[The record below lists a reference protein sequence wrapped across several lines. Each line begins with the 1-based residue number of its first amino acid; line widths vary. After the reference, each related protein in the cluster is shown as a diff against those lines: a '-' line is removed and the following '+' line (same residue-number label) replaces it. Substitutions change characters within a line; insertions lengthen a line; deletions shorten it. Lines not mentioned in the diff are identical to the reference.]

1 MSHKAPEPGSGMPF
15 ARAGRSGL
23 VLPRLSLGLW
33 QNFGESTAYAAQ
45 RELVLHAYERGIV
58 HLDLANNYGPPP
70 GSAEAAFGRLLATD
84 LRGHR
89 DELLIS
95 TKAGYRMG
103 PGPYG
108 EGGSRKYLLSSLD
121 ASLRRLGTDHVD
133 VFYSHRFD
141 PTTPLPETIG
151 ALATAVSSGRATYA
165 AISSY
170 SAERTTEAL
179 AVADDLGLPLD
190 LHQPSYSML
199 NRWIEAPGPGGRSL
213 LDVVGDSGT
222 GLIVFSPLA
231 QGMLSD
237 RYLDGVPPDS
247 RAARSVS
254 LRPEHLAPENLA
266 RIRALREVASGRGE
280 PLARTAVAWTLR
292 DPRVTSVLVGARTT
306 AQVDESL
313 AALDAAP
320 FTTDE
325 LAAIDAVTTET
336 APDGSRRPL
345 DTGINIWAARS
356 SDL

>member
-1 MSHKAPEPGSGMPF
+1 MRF

-23 VLPRLSLGLW
+23 LLPRLSLGLW
-33 QNFGESTAYAAQ
+33 QNFGDSSPLSAQ
-45 RELVLHAYERGIV
+45 RDLVLHAYDRGIV
-58 HLDLANNYGPPP
+58 HIDLANNYGPPP
-70 GSAEAAFGRLLATD
+70 GSAEAGFGRLLATD

-141 PTTPLPETIG
+141 PTTPLHETIG

-165 AISSY
+165 GISSY
-170 SAERTTEAL
+170 SARRTTEAL
-179 AVADDLGLPLD
+179 AVADDLGLPLV

-199 NRWIEAPGPGGRSL
+199 NRWIEAPGPDGRSL
-213 LDVVGDSGT
+213 LDVAGEAGT

-237 RYLDGVPPDS
+237 RYLDGVPPGS
-247 RAARSVS
+247 RAARGVS
-254 LRPEHLAPENLA
+254 LRAEHLAPENLA
-266 RIRALREVASGRGE
+266 RVRALRDVAAGRGE
-280 PLARTAVAWTLR
+280 PLARTAIAWTLR
-292 DPRVTSVLVGARTT
+292 DPRVTSVLAGARTT
-306 AQVDESL
+306 TQIDENL
-313 AALDAAP
+313 AALDAPP

-325 LAAIDAVTTET
+325 LAAIDGVTTELR
-336 APDGSRRPL
+336 PDGTRRPL

>member
-1 MSHKAPEPGSGMPF
+1 MPF

-33 QNFGESTAYAAQ
+33 QNFGDSTAFADQ
-45 RELVLHAYERGIV
+45 RRLVLHAYERGVV
-58 HLDLANNYGPPP
+58 HVDLANNYGPPP
-70 GSAEAAFGRLLATD
+70 GAAEAAFGRLLAGD

-89 DELLIS
+89 DQLLIS

-141 PTTPLPETIG
+141 PTTPLHETIG

-170 SAERTTEAL
+170 SARRTAEAL
-179 AVADDLGLPLD
+179 AVADDLGLPLV

-199 NRWIEAPGPGGRSL
+199 NRWIEAPGPDGRTL
-213 LDVVGDSGT
+213 LDVADDAGT

-237 RYLDGVPPDS
+237 RYLHGVPADS
-247 RAARSVS
+247 RGARGGS
-254 LRPEHLAPENLA
+254 LRPEHLTPENLA
-266 RIRALREVASGRGE
+266 RIRALHDVATQRGE
-280 PLARTAVAWTLR
+280 PLARTAIAWALR
-292 DPRVTSVLVGARTT
+292 DPRVTDRKSVV
-306 AQVDESL
+306 
-313 AALDAAP
+313 
-320 FTTDE
+320 
-325 LAAIDAVTTET
+325 
-336 APDGSRRPL
+336 
-345 DTGINIWAARS
+345 
-356 SDL
+356 

>member
-1 MSHKAPEPGSGMPF
+1 MSHKTPEAGAGMPF
-15 ARAGRSGL
+15 ARVGRSGL
-23 VLPRLSLGLW
+23 SLPRLSLGLW
-33 QNFGESTAYAAQ
+33 QNFGESTPFAAQ
-45 RELVLHAYERGIV
+45 RELVLHAFDRGIV
-58 HLDLANNYGPPP
+58 HFDLANNYGPPP
-70 GSAEAAFGRLLATD
+70 GSAEAAFGRLLAGD
-84 LRGHR
+84 LRGRR
-89 DELLIS
+89 DELVIS

-141 PTTPLPETIG
+141 PTTSLEETIG

-170 SAERTTEAL
+170 SARRTTEAL
-179 AVADDLGLPLD
+179 AIADDLGLPLV

-199 NRWIEAPGPGGRSL
+199 NRWIEAPGTDGRSL
-213 LDVVGDSGT
+213 LDVAGDSGT

-237 RYLDGVPPDS
+237 RYLDGVPSDS
-247 RAARSVS
+247 RAARAVS
-254 LRPEHLAPENLA
+254 LRPEHLAPANLA
-266 RIRALREVASGRGE
+266 RVRALRDVATARGE
-280 PLARTAVAWTLR
+280 PLARTAIAWTLR
-292 DPRVTSVLVGARTT
+292 DDRVTSVLTGARTT

-313 AALDAAP
+313 TALEAPP

-325 LAAIDAVTTET
+325 LAAIDAVTTEV
-336 APDGSRRPL
+336 APDGTRRPL
-345 DTGINIWAARS
+345 DAGINIWAARS